1 MRFFLWE
8 KTTNKGYILQR
19 GTILGGGGTQKI
31 VNFICTIKVCIYNNQ
46 NGIFISE

>member
-19 GTILGGGGTQKI
+19 GTILGGGTQKI
-31 VNFICTIKVCIYNNQ
+31 VNFICTIKVYEIAHSVYK
-46 NGIFISE
+46 FIW